1 MKFYLFLLIP
11 FLALQL
17 SAQENLSLET
27 VVAKVL
33 EANFDVRIERN
44 NVTMAENLNNPGE
57 AGYLPTIG
65 LNADQ
70 NWSFNNTRQEF
81 FSGQVN
87 EASNAKNTSTNA
99 ALLLNWT
106 FFDGFRMFATDKR
119 LQQQQDIAVLNL
131 NAEMEMKIYQ
141 ATVLYS
147 TIIQQQRM
155 TEVYQQALDLS
166 IARYQFNEMRVKHG
180 SESELMLIQSR
191 LDLIADSSSLLQHQ
205 KNVADLKIDLAQL
218 MGQNPA
224 FQFTLAGEIQSSTPL
239 AWENVAQQAREQN
252 TQLLLAKSAIA
263 LTEMQR
269 KEIQS
274 FYYPQLSFYAQ
285 YGFGKSQ
292 NQIGIL
298 NSNRFYGSGFG
309 FTLSWTILDRLST
322 YTQLKN
328 NVLQTENAR
337 LSEQQQAL
345 FIENELRKDFNEY
358 EWALTN
364 LRMESQNIVNAEEVL
379 GIAQKTFENG
389 ALTSMDLREIQFSV
403 VQAQSRL
410 LIAQLAVKTAE
421 LNIALTTGNFKGLL
435 K

>member
-1 MKFYLFLLIP
+1 MKPYLFLFIP
-11 FLALQL
+11 LLAFQV
-17 SAQENLSLET
+17 SAQENLGLET
-27 VVAKVL
+27 VIAKVL

-70 NWSFNNTRQEF
+70 NWSVNTTRQEF

-87 EASNAKNTSTNA
+87 EANNAKNKSTNA

-106 FFDGFRMFATDKR
+106 FFDGFRMFAADKR
-119 LQQQQDIAVLNL
+119 LQQQQDYAALNL

-141 ATVLYS
+141 ATILYA
-147 TIIQQQRM
+147 TILQQQRM
-155 TEVYQQALDLS
+155 TRVYEQALELS
-166 IARYQFNEMRVKHG
+166 RARYQFNELRVKHG

-191 LDLIADSSSLLQHQ
+191 LDLTEDSSSLLQHQ

-218 MGQNPA
+218 MGQGSA
-224 FQFTLAGEIQSSTPL
+224 YQFTISGDLQNTATLS
-239 AWENVAQQAREQN
+239 WENVLRQAQEQN

-285 YGFGKSQ
+285 YGFGSSQ

-309 FTLSWTILDRLST
+309 FTFSWTILDRLST

-328 NVLQTENAR
+328 NTLQTENAK
-337 LSEQQQAL
+337 LAEQQQAL

-364 LRMESQNIVNAEEVL
+364 LKMESQNIVNAEEVL

-389 ALTSMDLREIQFSV
+389 ALTSLDLRAIQFSV
-403 VQAQSRL
+403 VQAQNRL
-410 LIAQLAVKTAE
+410 MIAELAVKTAE
-421 LNIALTTGNFKGLL
+421 LNIALTTGNFKELL